1 MCQAWLCVVHTT
13 TRTTQKTKMKQKRKK
28 NNIYICIYI
37 ETVEINLEVL
47 SIPTKGP
54 QSLVRE
60 ENGTKTINE
69 SMLYCPM
76 YK

>member
-1 MCQAWLCVVHTT
+1 MCQAWQCVVHTT
-13 TRTTQKTKMKQKRKK
+13 TQKQNK
-28 NNIYICIYI
+28 NVYIYIYIYI
-37 ETVEINLEVL
+37 EIVEINRKVL

-54 QSLVRE
+54 QSLVRK
-60 ENGTKTINE
+60 ENGTKTINN

>member
-1 MCQAWLCVVHTT
+1 MAVCCAHNNNNNNNNS
-13 TRTTQKTKMKQKRKK
+13 KTKQKVY
-28 NNIYICIYI
+28 IYIYI
-37 ETVEINLEVL
+37 VIVEINREVL

-54 QSLVRE
+54 QSLVRK
-60 ENGTKTINE
+60 ENGTKTINN

>member
-1 MCQAWLCVVHTT
+1 MCQAWQCVVHTT
-13 TRTTQKTKMKQKRKK
+13 TTTTTTTQKQNKK
-28 NNIYICIYI
+28 YIYIYIYI
-37 ETVEINLEVL
+37 EIVEINREVL

-54 QSLVRE
+54 QSLVRK
-60 ENGTKTINE
+60 ENGTKTINN

>member
-1 MCQAWLCVVHTT
+1 MAVCCTHNN
-13 TRTTQKTKMKQKRKK
+13 K
-28 NNIYICIYI
+28 NNSKNQNETKEKKKTIYICIYI

>member
-1 MCQAWLCVVHTT
+1 MLC
-13 TRTTQKTKMKQKRKK
+13 TQQQEQLKKTKMKQKKK
-28 NNIYICIYI
+28 KTIYICIYI

-69 SMLYCPM
+69 SMLYCLM

>member
-1 MCQAWLCVVHTT
+1 MAVCCAHNN
-13 TRTTQKTKMKQKRKK
+13 K
-28 NNIYICIYI
+28 NNSKNQNETKEKKKKTIYICIYI

>member
-1 MCQAWLCVVHTT
+1 MAVCCTHNN
-13 TRTTQKTKMKQKRKK
+13 K
-28 NNIYICIYI
+28 NNSKNQNETKEKKKKTIYICIYI

>member
-1 MCQAWLCVVHTT
+1 
-13 TRTTQKTKMKQKRKK
+13 MKQKRKK
-28 NNIYICIYI
+28 KTIYICIYI

>member
-1 MCQAWLCVVHTT
+1 MAVCCAHNNKNNSKNQNE
-13 TRTTQKTKMKQKRKK
+13 TKEKK
-28 NNIYICIYI
+28 NPIYICIYI